1 MRISHI
7 CIHYR
12 LCYNH
17 NKKQSGSLFF
27 LTLLNKIILYSY
39 FVVQIAIKS
48 VPPDNK
54 VHVAIMGPNSVLSA
68 PGGPND
74 GPMNLVIRV
83 HTATG
88 ADCIGRSKHT
98 RLHYHI
104 HFRQLCSGRDFPA
117 IYSTDKPVK
126 NCETH
131 ASMGPI

>member
-12 LCYNH
+12 LCYIH

-27 LTLLNKIILYSY
+27 LTLLKKIILYSY

-48 VPPDNK
+48 VPPDSK
-54 VHVAIMGPNSVLSA
+54 VHVAIMGPTSVLSA
-68 PGGPND
+68 PDGPND

-88 ADCIGRSKHT
+88 ADCVGRSKHI

-117 IYSTDKPVK
+117 ILSTDKPVK